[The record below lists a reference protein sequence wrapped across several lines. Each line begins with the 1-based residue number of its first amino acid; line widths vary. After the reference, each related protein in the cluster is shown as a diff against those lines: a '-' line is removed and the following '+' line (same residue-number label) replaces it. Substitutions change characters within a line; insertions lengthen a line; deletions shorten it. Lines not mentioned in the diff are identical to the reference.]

1 MMLMLKR
8 LSRAKHITARNELSR
23 NLPEMENGAHEYG

>member
-1 MMLMLKR
+1 MMLVLKR

-23 NLPEMENGAHEYG
+23 NLQEMENGAHDYG